1 MPSNLPI
8 IKANTSHENISKMKV
23 IAKQNKRSISKELE
37 WLIEKHIE
45 EYEKENGEIILEEK
59 KGFMEQVMDIGT
71 DKSKSLAEKSKESFK
86 LGYEKGLGK
95 K

>member
-23 IAKQNKRSISKELE
+23 IAKKNKRSISKELE
-37 WLIEKHIE
+37 WLIERHIA
-45 EYEKENGEIILEEK
+45 EYEKEYGEIKTLVTITANKETSFTEK
-59 KGFMEQVMDIGT
+59 
-71 DKSKSLAEKSKESFK
+71 AKESFN
-86 LGYEKGLGK
+86 LGFEKEIKKGK